1 MALLRQTGEGLAGRI
16 ESVNLY
22 PFDVLEAAPDET
34 AVNTL
39 WNRGGFPGSALAASD
54 ADSFAF
60 RNNLIRTY
68 LEREIFQFG
77 RRIPT
82 ETLDRFWTM
91 LAHSQGSLLNA
102 SKLASG
108 LAVSAPTVAGY
119 VDLLADLLLVRR
131 LPPFRLNI
139 KKRLVKSPKVYV
151 RDSGLVH
158 ALLGIGDLDSLAG
171 HPVVGPSWE
180 GFVVENVLACAPSGT
195 RACFY
200 RTSAGAEIDLVLEIP
215 GQRGLWA
222 VEIKRGLSVSLG
234 KGFRHALE
242 DLRPERTF
250 VVYAGDARYPI
261 GEGIEVISLR
271 KMAALLDG
279 PRRTAGL

>member
-1 MALLRQTGEGLAGRI
+1 MDLLRQTGESLAGRI
-16 ESVNLY
+16 EHVNLY
-22 PFDVLEAAPDET
+22 PFDVLEAAQDEG
-34 AVNTL
+34 AVKNL

-60 RNNLIRTY
+60 RSNLIRTY
-68 LEREIFQFG
+68 LEREVPRFG
-77 RRIPT
+77 RRIPA

-91 LAHSQGSLLNA
+91 LAHSQGTLVNA

-108 LAVSAPTVAGY
+108 LSVSAPTVAGY

-131 LPPFRLNI
+131 LPPFYLNI

-158 ALLGIGDLDSLAG
+158 ALLGIEDLDSLAG

-180 GFVVENVLACAPSGT
+180 GFVIENILACAPPGT
-195 RACFY
+195 KASFY

-222 VEIKRGLSVSLG
+222 VEIRRGLSVSLG
-234 KGFRHALE
+234 KGFRHAVE
-242 DLRPERTF
+242 DLKPERTF

-261 GEGIEVISLR
+261 AEGTEVISLR
-271 KMAALLDG
+271 KITALLDE
-279 PRRTAGL
+279 PRRTGGL